1 MKGVFVIS
9 IDVEFAWGLV
19 NLPITAADYAR
30 IRAER
35 EAIRRV
41 LEVFKKYELR
51 ATWAVVGHLFREKI
65 EVKEG
70 RAVPEMP
77 RPVMK
82 GETRDWFAHLV
93 GAPEAAWCAADAI
106 AMIRAAQPEQEIG
119 SHSFGHVLY
128 DEQRANADA
137 IAADVRLAKATH
149 EAHGL
154 AFESFVFPCNCI
166 GFRGMLRDAGIR
178 VYRGHT
184 RRWYD
189 GVRPNALWRLM
200 NLVTHA
206 LGMRVPVVEAV
217 RDEYGLVNVG
227 DSMLLYHRQGLR
239 RLITPWAQER
249 MARGGLEA
257 AAREKKIFH
266 VWFHPSNIAWRMD
279 EQCEVLEAIMAH
291 ARALIQRG
299 ELENATMGELAR
311 RCITTQG

>member
-1 MKGVFVIS
+1 MKGTFVIS

-19 NLPITAADYAR
+19 NLPITAADYVR
-30 IRAER
+30 IGAER

-82 GETRDWFAHLV
+82 GEVRDWFRHLV
-93 GAPEAAWCAADAI
+93 GAPEEAWCAADAI
-106 AMIRAAQPEQEIG
+106 AMIRAAEPDQEIG

-128 DEQRANADA
+128 DEHMASADA
-137 IAADVRLAKATH
+137 VAADVQLAKATH
-149 EAHGL
+149 EAQGV

-166 GFRGMLRDAGIR
+166 GFRGMLRDAGIC

-184 RRWYD
+184 RRWHD
-189 GVRPNALWRLM
+189 GVRPHALWRLM

-217 RDEYGLVNVG
+217 QDEYGLVNVP

-249 MARGGLEA
+249 MARRGLDA
-257 AAREKKIFH
+257 AARQGKIFH
-266 VWFHPSNIAWRMD
+266 LWFHPSNIAWRME
-279 EQCEVLEAIMAH
+279 EQCELLGRIAGYAQE
-291 ARALIQRG
+291 LITRG

-311 RCITTQG
+311 RFNQTRS